1 MRDKC
6 LRDYTGKN
14 DKTKVATL
22 TIFCSN
28 PCNRVDNFRNDCY
41 ILLKSGYSQTDI
53 SKTKAC

>member
-1 MRDKC
+1 